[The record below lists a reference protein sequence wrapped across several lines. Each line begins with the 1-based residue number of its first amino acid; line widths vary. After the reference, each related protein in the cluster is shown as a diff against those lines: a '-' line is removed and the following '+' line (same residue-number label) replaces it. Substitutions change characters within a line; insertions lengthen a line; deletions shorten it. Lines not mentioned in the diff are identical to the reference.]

1 MRFVT
6 FKMESRV
13 ETVSIIDGMLRYYNK
28 LPIVPK
34 T

>member
-6 FKMESRV
+6 FKMERRV
-13 ETVSIIDGMLRYYNK
+13 ETVSITDCMLWYYDK

>member
-6 FKMESRV
+6 FKIGGRV
-13 ETVSIIDGMLRYYNK
+13 DTVSIIDGMLWYYDK
-28 LPIVPK
+28 LSIVPK